1 MALIGEGYV
10 GSFPKM
16 YNDSTDL
23 DFGFRAVGSRF
34 FVSGTWIPDSNILKA
49 GFGIRLIV
57 LQVPIPGFLVGLCT
71 NIFFSI
77 LVRQKH

>member
-1 MALIGEGYV
+1 M
-10 GSFPKM
+10 GSFPKT

-23 DFGFRAVGSRF
+23 DFGFRAVDSRF
-34 FVSGTWIPDSNILKA
+34 FVSGTWISDSKLKA
-49 GFGIRLIV
+49 GFGIRLVV